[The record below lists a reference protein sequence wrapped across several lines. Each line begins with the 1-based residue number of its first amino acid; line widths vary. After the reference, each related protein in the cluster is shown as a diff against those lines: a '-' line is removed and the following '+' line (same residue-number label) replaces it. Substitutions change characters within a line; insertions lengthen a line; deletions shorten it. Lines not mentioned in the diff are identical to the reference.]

1 MLFMIVSI
9 MIIYTI
15 NLVISSLQVGTTCN
29 CDYNFFV
36 KYINTYTFK
45 KLQLQYKNKITTYK
59 QHYFML
65 FIINYMFQ

>member
-9 MIIYTI
+9 IIYTI
-15 NLVISSLQVGTTCN
+15 NLVISQLQVVPTCN
-29 CDYNFFV
+29 CDYNFYV

-45 KLQLQYKNKITTYK
+45 KLQLQYKTKITNYK

-65 FIINYMFQ
+65 FIINHLFQ

>member
-9 MIIYTI
+9 IIYTI
-15 NLVISSLQVGTTCN
+15 NLVISQLQVGTTCN
-29 CDYNFFV
+29 CDYNFYV

-45 KLQLQYKNKITTYK
+45 KLQLQYKTKITNYK

-65 FIINYMFQ
+65 FIINHLFQ